1 MKQEKPHKFDIGEGY
16 GIWEM
21 DGETHRSFPDVFYRA
36 KPGDSAGKYTIG
48 DMAIMNQPTT
58 KKRFGMFVIANVES
72 GDFGG
77 TGLKYKLT
85 VHPYGTPEEISGP
98 KPADPIQQ
106 ADNSKEKEP
115 KMNTASGGRCR
126 FTDEDGFCTN
136 ENMQGGGFRCFGAGC
151 ECREPIRGPKPA
163 APIQQA
169 DNNKEKEPKMKR
181 PTYKMQRIKLADC
194 KPHADAEA
202 YSASTEDR
210 AALGNSIEETGVLSP
225 IAVVP
230 DEDGKRTTAS
240 NDAEPQKWFVIDGI
254 GRMNALIAAG
264 ETETDAQVFD
274 LGDLSVAEFV
284 VCKNAMMRKVT
295 TGTRV
300 MAYLKCHEREVLA
313 AAKEEN
319 IRSRMGSKWRNGWK
333 AAVSCETA
341 ASDKGWSAKEIAE
354 RIGVSKN
361 DVLAGI
367 ELLKEVS
374 GVDGALG
381 DRALPAV
388 GADHRAARPTYEQMD
403 LFETMDSVMHGET
416 PIRRWKAAASG
427 KVSKVGGKAAADYTS
442 IAIRI
447 VKSLPGM
454 WQNWQTVPMDTRGLI
469 IEEFRKALEW
479 LPEDFRAVLE
489 DWFGGSPGTARPTKG
504 KRR

>member
-1 MKQEKPHKFDIGEGY
+1 MEKPHKFDIGEGY
-16 GIWEM
+16 GIWEEPGRGIM
-21 DGETHRSFPDVFYRA
+21 RSFPDVFYRA

-48 DMAIMNQPTT
+48 DMAVMNQPTT

-98 KPADPIQQ
+98 KPAAPIQQ
-106 ADNSKEKEP
+106 ADNS
-115 KMNTASGGRCR
+115 
-126 FTDEDGFCTN
+126 
-136 ENMQGGGFRCFGAGC
+136 
-151 ECREPIRGPKPA
+151 
-163 APIQQA
+163 
-169 DNNKEKEPKMKR
+169 KEKEPKMKR

-230 DEDGKRTTAS
+230 DEDGSPGTAR
-240 NDAEPQKWFVIDGI
+240 PTWFVIDGI

-313 AAKEEN
+313 AADPKFGKV
-319 IRSRMGSKWRNGWK
+319 RATSFQPKYGKVSR
-333 AAVSCETA
+333 ETLP
-341 ASDKGWSAKEIAE
+341 DKGWSAKEIAE

-374 GVDGALG
+374 GETESVQQQGKYVQL
-381 DRALPAV
+381 
-388 GADHRAARPTYEQMD
+388 D

-427 KVSKVGGKAAADYTS
+427 KVSKVGGKAAADYVGIGARTM
-442 IAIRI
+442 
-447 VKSLPGM
+447 VSLIGLFE
-454 WQNWQTVPMDTRGLI
+454 NWQTVPMESRGPIVERFKL
-469 IEEFRKALEW
+469 ALEAA
-479 LPEDFRAVLE
+479 PEDFRAVLE
-489 DWFGGSPGTARPTKG
+489 DVVGSHAEAQRGRERRGKFRKGTRW
-504 KRR
+504 

>member
-36 KPGDSAGKYTIG
+36 KPGDSAGAYKIG
-48 DMAIMNQPTT
+48 DMAVMNQPTT

-98 KPADPIQQ
+98 KPAAPIQQ
-106 ADNSKEKEP
+106 ADNS
-115 KMNTASGGRCR
+115 
-126 FTDEDGFCTN
+126 
-136 ENMQGGGFRCFGAGC
+136 
-151 ECREPIRGPKPA
+151 
-163 APIQQA
+163 
-169 DNNKEKEPKMKR
+169 KEKEPKMKR

-202 YSASTEDR
+202 YSASSEDR

-230 DEDGKRTTAS
+230 DEDSKRTTAS

-313 AAKEEN
+313 AADPEKYSLRGRDAKGR
-319 IRSRMGSKWRNGWK
+319 IAKP
-333 AAVSCETA
+333 AVSRETA
-341 ASDKGWSAKEIAE
+341 GDKGWSAKEIAE

-374 GVDGALG
+374 GETESVQQQGKYVQL
-381 DRALPAV
+381 
-388 GADHRAARPTYEQMD
+388 D

-416 PIRRWKAAASG
+416 PIRRWKAARRRRTTWAS
-427 KVSKVGGKAAADYTS
+427 A
-442 IAIRI
+442 
-447 VKSLPGM
+447 
-454 WQNWQTVPMDTRGLI
+454 
-469 IEEFRKALEW
+469 
-479 LPEDFRAVLE
+479 RAR
-489 DWFGGSPGTARPTKG
+489 W
-504 KRR
+504 

>member
-1 MKQEKPHKFDIGEGY
+1 MGCFRADKDGNCSWSGKPCRRCASYLAATDY
-16 GIWEM
+16 
-21 DGETHRSFPDVFYRA
+21 D
-36 KPGDSAGKYTIG
+36 
-48 DMAIMNQPTT
+48 
-58 KKRFGMFVIANVES
+58 
-72 GDFGG
+72 
-77 TGLKYKLT
+77 KL
-85 VHPYGTPEEISGP
+85 V
-98 KPADPIQQ
+98 QQ
-106 ADNSKEKEP
+106 ADNSKK
-115 KMNTASGGRCR
+115 
-126 FTDEDGFCTN
+126 
-136 ENMQGGGFRCFGAGC
+136 
-151 ECREPIRGPKPA
+151 
-163 APIQQA
+163 
-169 DNNKEKEPKMKR
+169 KEPKMKR

-230 DEDGKRTTAS
+230 DEDSKRTTAS
-240 NDAEPQKWFVIDGI
+240 NDAGPQKWFVIDGI

-264 ETETDAQVFD
+264 ETETEAQVFD

-313 AAKEEN
+313 AAREEN

-341 ASDKGWSAKEIAE
+341 ASDKGWSAKEIAR
-354 RIGVSKN
+354 RIGVSKQ

-374 GVDGALG
+374 GENGG
-381 DRALPAV
+381 SP
-388 GADHRAARPTYEQMD
+388 GTARPTYEQMD
-403 LFETMDSVMHGET
+403 LFETIDSVMHGET

-427 KVSKVGGKAAADYTS
+427 KVSKVGGKAAADYEVIGFRTM
-442 IAIRI
+442 
-447 VKSLPGM
+447 KSLAGV
-454 WQNWQTVPMDTRGLI
+454 WENWQTIPMDSRGLI
-469 IEEFRKALEW
+469 LEEFRNALNYI
-479 LPEDFRAVLE
+479 PEDFQARIK
-489 DWFGGSPGTARPTKG
+489 DWLIFAEAEFPGKRTTARKA
-504 KRR
+504 RR

>member
-48 DMAIMNQPTT
+48 DMAVMNQPTT
-58 KKRFGMFVIANVES
+58 KKRFGMFVIANVET

-77 TGLKYKLT
+77 TGLKYKIT
-85 VHPYGTPEEISGP
+85 VHPYGTPEEVSGL
-98 KPADPIQQ
+98 
-106 ADNSKEKEP
+106 
-115 KMNTASGGRCR
+115 
-126 FTDEDGFCTN
+126 
-136 ENMQGGGFRCFGAGC
+136 
-151 ECREPIRGPKPA
+151 KPA
-163 APIQQA
+163 APIQQV
-169 DNNKEKEPKMKR
+169 DNSKKEPKMKR
-181 PTYKMQRIKLADC
+181 PTYVMKRIKLADC

-210 AALGNSIEETGVLSP
+210 AALGNSIGETGVLSP

-230 DEDGKRTTAS
+230 DEDGSPGTAR
-240 NDAEPQKWFVIDGI
+240 PTWFVIDGI

-274 LGDLSVAEFV
+274 LGDLTVAEFV

-313 AAKEEN
+313 AADPEKYSLRGRDAKGR
-319 IRSRMGSKWRNGWK
+319 IAKP
-333 AAVSCETA
+333 AVSRETA
-341 ASDKGWSAKEIAE
+341 GDKGWSAKEIAE
-354 RIGVSKN
+354 RLGVSKN

-367 ELLKEVS
+367 ELLKAMGNGE
-374 GVDGALG
+374 LG
-381 DRALPAV
+381 TGNGEGPR
-388 GADHRAARPTYEQMD
+388 YEQMD
-403 LFETMDSVMHGET
+403 LFETMDAIMHGET

-427 KVSKVGGKAAADYTS
+427 KVSKVGGKAAADYVGIGARTM
-442 IAIRI
+442 
-447 VKSLPGM
+447 VSLIGLFE
-454 WQNWQTVPMDTRGLI
+454 NWQTVPMESRGPIVERFKL
-469 IEEFRKALEW
+469 ALEAA
-479 LPEDFRAVLE
+479 PEDFRAVLE
-489 DWFGGSPGTARPTKG
+489 DVVGSHAEAQRGRERRGKFRKGTRW
-504 KRR
+504 

>member
-1 MKQEKPHKFDIGEGY
+1 MGCFRADKDGNCSWSGKPCRRCASYLAATDY
-16 GIWEM
+16 
-21 DGETHRSFPDVFYRA
+21 D
-36 KPGDSAGKYTIG
+36 
-48 DMAIMNQPTT
+48 
-58 KKRFGMFVIANVES
+58 
-72 GDFGG
+72 
-77 TGLKYKLT
+77 KL
-85 VHPYGTPEEISGP
+85 V
-98 KPADPIQQ
+98 QQ
-106 ADNSKEKEP
+106 ADNSK
-115 KMNTASGGRCR
+115 
-126 FTDEDGFCTN
+126 
-136 ENMQGGGFRCFGAGC
+136 
-151 ECREPIRGPKPA
+151 
-163 APIQQA
+163 
-169 DNNKEKEPKMKR
+169 KEPKMKR

-230 DEDGKRTTAS
+230 DEDGSPGTAR
-240 NDAEPQKWFVIDGI
+240 PTWFVIDGI

-313 AAKEEN
+313 AADPEKYQQ
-319 IRSRMGSKWRNGWK
+319 RPGNGVNFQPK
-333 AAVSCETA
+333 RHAVSRETA
-341 ASDKGWSAKEIAE
+341 WDKGWSAKEIAE

-374 GVDGALG
+374 GETESVQQQGKYVQL
-381 DRALPAV
+381 
-388 GADHRAARPTYEQMD
+388 D

-427 KVSKVGGKAAADYTS
+427 KVSKVGGKAAADYVGIGARTM
-442 IAIRI
+442 
-447 VKSLPGM
+447 VSLVGLFE
-454 WQNWQTVPMDTRGLI
+454 NWQTVPMESRGPIVERFKL
-469 IEEFRKALEW
+469 ALEAA
-479 LPEDFRAVLE
+479 PEDFRAVLE
-489 DWFGGSPGTARPTKG
+489 ARFGGSPGTARPTKG

>member
-1 MKQEKPHKFDIGEGY
+1 MEKPHKFDIGEGY
-16 GIWEM
+16 GIWEEPGRGIM
-21 DGETHRSFPDVFYRA
+21 HSFPDVFYRA

-48 DMAIMNQPTT
+48 DMAVMNQPTT

-98 KPADPIQQ
+98 KPAAPIQQ
-106 ADNSKEKEP
+106 ADNS
-115 KMNTASGGRCR
+115 
-126 FTDEDGFCTN
+126 
-136 ENMQGGGFRCFGAGC
+136 
-151 ECREPIRGPKPA
+151 
-163 APIQQA
+163 
-169 DNNKEKEPKMKR
+169 KEKEPKMKR

-230 DEDGKRTTAS
+230 DEDSKRTTAS

-313 AAKEEN
+313 AADPKFGKV
-319 IRSRMGSKWRNGWK
+319 RATSFQPKYGKVSR
-333 AAVSCETA
+333 ETLP
-341 ASDKGWSAKEIAE
+341 DKGWSAKEIAE

-374 GVDGALG
+374 GETESVQQQGKYVQL
-381 DRALPAV
+381 
-388 GADHRAARPTYEQMD
+388 D

-427 KVSKVGGKAAADYTS
+427 KVSKVGGKAAADYVGIGARTM
-442 IAIRI
+442 
-447 VKSLPGM
+447 VSLIGLFE
-454 WQNWQTVPMDTRGLI
+454 NWQTVPMESRGPIVERFKL
-469 IEEFRKALEW
+469 ALEAA
-479 LPEDFRAVLE
+479 PEDFRAVLE
-489 DWFGGSPGTARPTKG
+489 DVVGSHAEAQRGRERRGKFRKGTRW
-504 KRR
+504 

>member
-1 MKQEKPHKFDIGEGY
+1 MEKPHKFDIGEGY

-48 DMAIMNQPTT
+48 DMAVMNQPTT
-58 KKRFGMFVIANVES
+58 KKRFGMFVIANVET

-98 KPADPIQQ
+98 KPAAPIQQ

-115 KMNTASGGRCR
+115 KM
-126 FTDEDGFCTN
+126 
-136 ENMQGGGFRCFGAGC
+136 
-151 ECREPIRGPKPA
+151 
-163 APIQQA
+163 
-169 DNNKEKEPKMKR
+169 KR
-181 PTYKMQRIKLADC
+181 PTYKMQHIKLADC

-202 YSASTEDR
+202 YSASTDDR

-230 DEDGKRTTAS
+230 DEDGRG
-240 NDAEPQKWFVIDGI
+240 WYVIDGI

-313 AAKEEN
+313 AADPEKYQSRKE
-319 IRSRMGSKWRNGWK
+319 SKWRNK
-333 AAVSCETA
+333 VAAVSRETA
-341 ASDKGWSAKEIAE
+341 ADDKGWSAKEIAG
-354 RIGVSKN
+354 RIGVSKQ

-374 GVDGALG
+374 GETESVQLQGKYVQL
-381 DRALPAV
+381 
-388 GADHRAARPTYEQMD
+388 D

-427 KVSKVGGKAAADYTS
+427 KVSKVGGKAAADYVGIGARTM
-442 IAIRI
+442 
-447 VKSLPGM
+447 VSLIGLFE
-454 WQNWQTVPMDTRGLI
+454 NWQTVPMESRGPIVERFKL
-469 IEEFRKALEW
+469 ALEAA
-479 LPEDFRAVLE
+479 PEDFRAVME
-489 DWFGGSPGTARPTKG
+489 ARFGGSPGTARPTKG

>member
-1 MKQEKPHKFDIGEGY
+1 
-16 GIWEM
+16 
-21 DGETHRSFPDVFYRA
+21 
-36 KPGDSAGKYTIG
+36 
-48 DMAIMNQPTT
+48 
-58 KKRFGMFVIANVES
+58 
-72 GDFGG
+72 
-77 TGLKYKLT
+77 
-85 VHPYGTPEEISGP
+85 
-98 KPADPIQQ
+98 
-106 ADNSKEKEP
+106 
-115 KMNTASGGRCR
+115 
-126 FTDEDGFCTN
+126 
-136 ENMQGGGFRCFGAGC
+136 
-151 ECREPIRGPKPA
+151 
-163 APIQQA
+163 
-169 DNNKEKEPKMKR
+169 MKR

-230 DEDGKRTTAS
+230 DEDGSPGTAR
-240 NDAEPQKWFVIDGI
+240 PTWFVIDGI

-374 GVDGALG
+374 GETESVQQQGKYVQL
-381 DRALPAV
+381 
-388 GADHRAARPTYEQMD
+388 D

-427 KVSKVGGKAAADYTS
+427 KVSKVGGKAAADYVGIGARTM
-442 IAIRI
+442 
-447 VKSLPGM
+447 VSLIGLFE
-454 WQNWQTVPMDTRGLI
+454 NWQTVPMESRGPIVERFKL
-469 IEEFRKALEW
+469 ALEAA
-479 LPEDFRAVLE
+479 PEDFRAVLE
-489 DWFGGSPGTARPTKG
+489 DVVGSHAEAQRGRERRGKFRKGTRW
-504 KRR
+504 

>member
-1 MKQEKPHKFDIGEGY
+1 MEKPHKFDIGEGY
-16 GIWEM
+16 GIWEDPGRGIM
-21 DGETHRSFPDVFYRA
+21 RSFPDVFYRA

-48 DMAIMNQPTT
+48 DMAVMNQPTT

-98 KPADPIQQ
+98 KPAAPIQQ
-106 ADNSKEKEP
+106 ADNSK
-115 KMNTASGGRCR
+115 
-126 FTDEDGFCTN
+126 
-136 ENMQGGGFRCFGAGC
+136 
-151 ECREPIRGPKPA
+151 
-163 APIQQA
+163 
-169 DNNKEKEPKMKR
+169 KEPKMKR

-230 DEDGKRTTAS
+230 DEDSKRTTAS

-274 LGDLSVAEFV
+274 LGDLRVAEFV

-313 AAKEEN
+313 AADPKFGKV
-319 IRSRMGSKWRNGWK
+319 RATSFQPKYGKVSR
-333 AAVSCETA
+333 ETLP
-341 ASDKGWSAKEIAE
+341 DKGWSAKEIAE

-374 GVDGALG
+374 GETESVQQQGKYVQL
-381 DRALPAV
+381 
-388 GADHRAARPTYEQMD
+388 D

-416 PIRRWKAAASG
+416 PIRRWKAAACG
-427 KVSKVGGKAAADYTS
+427 KVSKVGGKAAADYVGIGARTM
-442 IAIRI
+442 
-447 VKSLPGM
+447 VSLIGLFE
-454 WQNWQTVPMDTRGLI
+454 NWQTVPMESRGPIVERFKL
-469 IEEFRKALEW
+469 ALEAA
-479 LPEDFRAVLE
+479 PEDFRAVLE
-489 DWFGGSPGTARPTKG
+489 DVVGSHAEAQRGRERRGKFRKGTRW
-504 KRR
+504 

>member
-58 KKRFGMFVIANVES
+58 KKRFGMFVIANVET

-98 KPADPIQQ
+98 KPAAPIQQ
-106 ADNSKEKEP
+106 ADNS
-115 KMNTASGGRCR
+115 
-126 FTDEDGFCTN
+126 
-136 ENMQGGGFRCFGAGC
+136 
-151 ECREPIRGPKPA
+151 
-163 APIQQA
+163 
-169 DNNKEKEPKMKR
+169 KEKEPKMKR

-202 YSASTEDR
+202 YSASSEDR

-230 DEDGKRTTAS
+230 HEDGSPGTAR
-240 NDAEPQKWFVIDGI
+240 PTWFVIDGI

-374 GVDGALG
+374 GETESVQQQGKYVQL
-381 DRALPAV
+381 
-388 GADHRAARPTYEQMD
+388 D

-427 KVSKVGGKAAADYTS
+427 KVSKVGGKAAADYVGIGARTM
-442 IAIRI
+442 
-447 VKSLPGM
+447 VSLIGLFE
-454 WQNWQTVPMDTRGLI
+454 NWQTVPMESRGPIVERFKL
-469 IEEFRKALEW
+469 ALEAA
-479 LPEDFRAVLE
+479 PEDFRAVME
-489 DWFGGSPGTARPTKG
+489 ARFGGSPGTARPTKG

>member
-1 MKQEKPHKFDIGEGY
+1 
-16 GIWEM
+16 
-21 DGETHRSFPDVFYRA
+21 
-36 KPGDSAGKYTIG
+36 
-48 DMAIMNQPTT
+48 
-58 KKRFGMFVIANVES
+58 
-72 GDFGG
+72 
-77 TGLKYKLT
+77 
-85 VHPYGTPEEISGP
+85 
-98 KPADPIQQ
+98 
-106 ADNSKEKEP
+106 
-115 KMNTASGGRCR
+115 
-126 FTDEDGFCTN
+126 
-136 ENMQGGGFRCFGAGC
+136 
-151 ECREPIRGPKPA
+151 
-163 APIQQA
+163 
-169 DNNKEKEPKMKR
+169 MKR
-181 PTYKMQRIKLADC
+181 PSYEMQKIKLADC

-230 DEDGKRTTAS
+230 DEDGSPGTAR
-240 NDAEPQKWFVIDGI
+240 PTWFVIDGI

-313 AAKEEN
+313 AADPKTYN
-319 IRSRMGSKWRNGWK
+319 TRQFARKGKAFMG
-333 AAVSCETA
+333 AVSRETA
-341 ASDKGWSAKEIAE
+341 SEKGWSAKEIAE

-374 GVDGALG
+374 GETESVQQQGKYVQL
-381 DRALPAV
+381 
-388 GADHRAARPTYEQMD
+388 D

-427 KVSKVGGKAAADYTS
+427 KVSKVGGKAAADYVGIGARTM
-442 IAIRI
+442 
-447 VKSLPGM
+447 VSLIGLFE
-454 WQNWQTVPMDTRGLI
+454 NWQTVPMESRGPIVERFKL
-469 IEEFRKALEW
+469 ALEAA
-479 LPEDFRAVLE
+479 PEDFRAVLE
-489 DWFGGSPGTARPTKG
+489 DVVGSHAEAQRGRERRGKFRKGTRW
-504 KRR
+504 

>member
-1 MKQEKPHKFDIGEGY
+1 MEKPHKFDIGEGY
-16 GIWEM
+16 GIWEEPGRGIM
-21 DGETHRSFPDVFYRA
+21 RSFPDVFYRA

-98 KPADPIQQ
+98 KPTAPIQQ
-106 ADNSKEKEP
+106 ADNS
-115 KMNTASGGRCR
+115 
-126 FTDEDGFCTN
+126 
-136 ENMQGGGFRCFGAGC
+136 
-151 ECREPIRGPKPA
+151 
-163 APIQQA
+163 
-169 DNNKEKEPKMKR
+169 KEKEPKMKR

-202 YSASTEDR
+202 YSASSEDR

-230 DEDGKRTTAS
+230 DEDSKRTTAS

-264 ETETDAQVFD
+264 ETETEAQVFD

-313 AAKEEN
+313 AADPKFGKV
-319 IRSRMGSKWRNGWK
+319 RATSFQPKYGKVSR
-333 AAVSCETA
+333 ETLP
-341 ASDKGWSAKEIAE
+341 DKGWSAKEIAE

-374 GVDGALG
+374 GETESVQQQGKYVQL
-381 DRALPAV
+381 
-388 GADHRAARPTYEQMD
+388 D

-427 KVSKVGGKAAADYTS
+427 KVSKVGGKAAADYVGIGARTM
-442 IAIRI
+442 
-447 VKSLPGM
+447 VSLIGLFE
-454 WQNWQTVPMDTRGLI
+454 NWQTVPMESRGPIVERFKL
-469 IEEFRKALEW
+469 ALEAA
-479 LPEDFRAVLE
+479 PEDFRAVLE
-489 DWFGGSPGTARPTKG
+489 DVVGSHAEAQRGRERRGKFRKGTRW
-504 KRR
+504 

>member
-1 MKQEKPHKFDIGEGY
+1 MEKPHKFDIGEGY

-48 DMAIMNQPTT
+48 DMAVMNQPTT

-98 KPADPIQQ
+98 KPTAPIQQ
-106 ADNSKEKEP
+106 ADNSK
-115 KMNTASGGRCR
+115 
-126 FTDEDGFCTN
+126 
-136 ENMQGGGFRCFGAGC
+136 
-151 ECREPIRGPKPA
+151 
-163 APIQQA
+163 
-169 DNNKEKEPKMKR
+169 KEPKMKR

-230 DEDGKRTTAS
+230 DEDGSPGTAR
-240 NDAEPQKWFVIDGI
+240 PTWFVIDGI

-313 AAKEEN
+313 AADPEKYQQ
-319 IRSRMGSKWRNGWK
+319 RPGNGANFK
-333 AAVSCETA
+333 PKRHAVSRETA
-341 ASDKGWSAKEIAE
+341 LDKGWSAKEIAE

-374 GVDGALG
+374 GETESVQQQGKYVQL
-381 DRALPAV
+381 
-388 GADHRAARPTYEQMD
+388 D

-427 KVSKVGGKAAADYTS
+427 KVSKVGGKAAADYVGIGARTM
-442 IAIRI
+442 
-447 VKSLPGM
+447 VSLIGLFE
-454 WQNWQTVPMDTRGLI
+454 NWQTVPMESRGPIVERFKL
-469 IEEFRKALEW
+469 ALEAA
-479 LPEDFRAVLE
+479 PEDFRAVLE
-489 DWFGGSPGTARPTKG
+489 DVVGSHAEAQRGRERRGKFRKGTRW
-504 KRR
+504 

>member
-1 MKQEKPHKFDIGEGY
+1 
-16 GIWEM
+16 
-21 DGETHRSFPDVFYRA
+21 
-36 KPGDSAGKYTIG
+36 
-48 DMAIMNQPTT
+48 
-58 KKRFGMFVIANVES
+58 
-72 GDFGG
+72 
-77 TGLKYKLT
+77 
-85 VHPYGTPEEISGP
+85 
-98 KPADPIQQ
+98 
-106 ADNSKEKEP
+106 
-115 KMNTASGGRCR
+115 
-126 FTDEDGFCTN
+126 
-136 ENMQGGGFRCFGAGC
+136 
-151 ECREPIRGPKPA
+151 
-163 APIQQA
+163 
-169 DNNKEKEPKMKR
+169 MKR

-230 DEDGKRTTAS
+230 DEDSSPGTAR
-240 NDAEPQKWFVIDGI
+240 PTWFVIDGI

-374 GVDGALG
+374 GEAENVQQQGKYVQL
-381 DRALPAV
+381 
-388 GADHRAARPTYEQMD
+388 D

-427 KVSKVGGKAAADYTS
+427 KVSKVGGKAAADYVGIGARTM
-442 IAIRI
+442 
-447 VKSLPGM
+447 VSLIGLFE
-454 WQNWQTVPMDTRGLI
+454 NWQTVPMESRGPIVERFKL
-469 IEEFRKALEW
+469 ALEAA
-479 LPEDFRAVLE
+479 PEDFRAVLE
-489 DWFGGSPGTARPTKG
+489 ARFGGSPGTARPTKG

>member
-1 MKQEKPHKFDIGEGY
+1 MGCFRADKDGNCSWSGKPCRRCASYLAATDY
-16 GIWEM
+16 
-21 DGETHRSFPDVFYRA
+21 D
-36 KPGDSAGKYTIG
+36 
-48 DMAIMNQPTT
+48 
-58 KKRFGMFVIANVES
+58 
-72 GDFGG
+72 
-77 TGLKYKLT
+77 KL
-85 VHPYGTPEEISGP
+85 V
-98 KPADPIQQ
+98 QQ

-169 DNNKEKEPKMKR
+169 DNSKKEPKMKR
-181 PTYKMQRIKLADC
+181 PTYKMQCIKLADC

-210 AALGNSIEETGVLSP
+210 AALSNSIGEAGILSP

-230 DEDGKRTTAS
+230 DEDGRG
-240 NDAEPQKWFVIDGI
+240 WYVIDGI

-313 AAKEEN
+313 AADPKFGKV
-319 IRSRMGSKWRNGWK
+319 RATSFQPKYGKVSR
-333 AAVSCETA
+333 ETLP
-341 ASDKGWSAKEIAE
+341 DKGWSAKEIAE

-374 GVDGALG
+374 GETESVQQQGKYVQL
-381 DRALPAV
+381 
-388 GADHRAARPTYEQMD
+388 D

-427 KVSKVGGKAAADYTS
+427 KVSKVGGKAAADYVGIGARTM
-442 IAIRI
+442 
-447 VKSLPGM
+447 VSLIGLFE
-454 WQNWQTVPMDTRGLI
+454 NWQTVPMESRGPIVERFKL
-469 IEEFRKALEW
+469 ALEAA
-479 LPEDFRAVLE
+479 PEDFRAVLE
-489 DWFGGSPGTARPTKG
+489 ARFGGSPGTARPTKG

>member
-1 MKQEKPHKFDIGEGY
+1 MEKPHKFDIGEGY
-16 GIWEM
+16 GIWEEPGRGIM
-21 DGETHRSFPDVFYRA
+21 RSFPDVFYRA
-36 KPGDSAGKYTIG
+36 KHGDSAGKYTIG

-85 VHPYGTPEEISGP
+85 VHPYGTPEEI
-98 KPADPIQQ
+98 
-106 ADNSKEKEP
+106 
-115 KMNTASGGRCR
+115 C
-126 FTDEDGFCTN
+126 
-136 ENMQGGGFRCFGAGC
+136 
-151 ECREPIRGPKPA
+151 GPKPA

-169 DNNKEKEPKMKR
+169 DNSKEKEPKMKR

-230 DEDGKRTTAS
+230 DEDSKRTTAS
-240 NDAEPQKWFVIDGI
+240 SDAEPQKWFVIDGI

-300 MAYLKCHEREVLA
+300 MAYLKRHEREVLA
-313 AAKEEN
+313 AAVPKAYN
-319 IRSRMGSKWRNGWK
+319 ARQFARKGKAFMG
-333 AAVSCETA
+333 AVSRETA
-341 ASDKGWSAKEIAE
+341 PDKGWSAKEIAE

-374 GVDGALG
+374 GDE
-381 DRALPAV
+381 RAE
-388 GADHRAARPTYEQMD
+388 ARRSDIQRYEQLD

-427 KVSKVGGKAAADYTS
+427 KVSKVDGKAAADYVGIGSRTM
-442 IAIRI
+442 
-447 VKSLPGM
+447 VSLIGLFE
-454 WQNWQTVPMDTRGLI
+454 NWQTVPMESRGPIVERFKL
-469 IEEFRKALEW
+469 ALEAA
-479 LPEDFRAVLE
+479 PEDFRAVLE
-489 DWFGGSPGTARPTKG
+489 DVVGSHAEAQRGRERRGKFRKGTRW
-504 KRR
+504 

>member
-1 MKQEKPHKFDIGEGY
+1 
-16 GIWEM
+16 
-21 DGETHRSFPDVFYRA
+21 
-36 KPGDSAGKYTIG
+36 
-48 DMAIMNQPTT
+48 
-58 KKRFGMFVIANVES
+58 
-72 GDFGG
+72 
-77 TGLKYKLT
+77 
-85 VHPYGTPEEISGP
+85 
-98 KPADPIQQ
+98 
-106 ADNSKEKEP
+106 
-115 KMNTASGGRCR
+115 
-126 FTDEDGFCTN
+126 
-136 ENMQGGGFRCFGAGC
+136 
-151 ECREPIRGPKPA
+151 
-163 APIQQA
+163 
-169 DNNKEKEPKMKR
+169 MKR

-230 DEDGKRTTAS
+230 DEDGSPGTAR
-240 NDAEPQKWFVIDGI
+240 PTWFVIDGI

-313 AAKEEN
+313 AADPKAYN
-319 IRSRMGSKWRNGWK
+319 ARQFARNGK
-333 AAVSCETA
+333 AFMGAVSRETA
-341 ASDKGWSAKEIAE
+341 PEKGWSAKEIAG
-354 RIGVSKN
+354 RIGVSKQ

-367 ELLKEVS
+367 ELLKEVGNVANVEIS
-374 GVDGALG
+374 SSNTNDQLRTGNIGTGNISTMATFTQL
-381 DRALPAV
+381 
-388 GADHRAARPTYEQMD
+388 D

-427 KVSKVGGKAAADYTS
+427 KVSKVGGKAAADYEG
-442 IAIRI
+442 IAIRTM
-447 VKSLPGM
+447 KSLAGV
-454 WQNWQTVPMDTRGLI
+454 WANWQTIPMEGRAPVMRLFGH
-469 IEEFRKALEW
+469 ALHY
-479 LPEDFRAVLE
+479 LPEDFRAVIAEELLLTE
-489 DWFGGSPGTARPTKG
+489 AALPGKSK

>member
-1 MKQEKPHKFDIGEGY
+1 MGCFRADKDGNCSWSGKPCRRCASYLAATDY
-16 GIWEM
+16 
-21 DGETHRSFPDVFYRA
+21 D
-36 KPGDSAGKYTIG
+36 
-48 DMAIMNQPTT
+48 
-58 KKRFGMFVIANVES
+58 
-72 GDFGG
+72 
-77 TGLKYKLT
+77 KL
-85 VHPYGTPEEISGP
+85 V
-98 KPADPIQQ
+98 QQ
-106 ADNSKEKEP
+106 ADNS
-115 KMNTASGGRCR
+115 
-126 FTDEDGFCTN
+126 
-136 ENMQGGGFRCFGAGC
+136 
-151 ECREPIRGPKPA
+151 
-163 APIQQA
+163 
-169 DNNKEKEPKMKR
+169 KEKEPKMKR

-230 DEDGKRTTAS
+230 DEGNGECCQCGNVANSKS
-240 NDAEPQKWFVIDGI
+240 NGQLGTGNIGNGNTGNTGNNQKWFVIDGI

-313 AAKEEN
+313 AADPKAYN
-319 IRSRMGSKWRNGWK
+319 TRQFTRKGKAFMG
-333 AAVSCETA
+333 AVSRETA
-341 ASDKGWSAKEIAE
+341 PDKGWSAKDIAG
-354 RIGVSKN
+354 RIGVSKQ

-374 GVDGALG
+374 GDE
-381 DRALPAV
+381 RAE
-388 GADHRAARPTYEQMD
+388 ARRSDIQRYEQMD

-427 KVSKVGGKAAADYTS
+427 KVSKVGGKAAADYVGIGARTM
-442 IAIRI
+442 
-447 VKSLPGM
+447 VSLIGLFE
-454 WQNWQTVPMDTRGLI
+454 NWQTVPMESRGPIVERFKL
-469 IEEFRKALEW
+469 ALEAA
-479 LPEDFRAVLE
+479 PEDFRAVLE
-489 DWFGGSPGTARPTKG
+489 DVVGSHAEAQRGRERRGKFRKGTRW
-504 KRR
+504 

>member
-1 MKQEKPHKFDIGEGY
+1 MEKPHKFDIGEGY

-48 DMAIMNQPTT
+48 DMAVMNQPTT

-98 KPADPIQQ
+98 KPAAPIQQ
-106 ADNSKEKEP
+106 ADNS
-115 KMNTASGGRCR
+115 
-126 FTDEDGFCTN
+126 
-136 ENMQGGGFRCFGAGC
+136 
-151 ECREPIRGPKPA
+151 
-163 APIQQA
+163 
-169 DNNKEKEPKMKR
+169 KEKEPKMKR

-230 DEDGKRTTAS
+230 DEDSKRTTAS
-240 NDAEPQKWFVIDGI
+240 GDAEPQKWFVIDGI

-313 AAKEEN
+313 AADPKAYKL
-319 IRSRMGSKWRNGWK
+319 RDSSFKPKRGTVSR
-333 AAVSCETA
+333 ETA
-341 ASDKGWSAKEIAE
+341 LNKGWSAKEIAE

-374 GVDGALG
+374 GETESVQQQGKYVQL
-381 DRALPAV
+381 
-388 GADHRAARPTYEQMD
+388 D

-427 KVSKVGGKAAADYTS
+427 KVSKVGGKAAADYVGIGARTM
-442 IAIRI
+442 
-447 VKSLPGM
+447 VSLIGLFE
-454 WQNWQTVPMDTRGLI
+454 NWQTVPMESRGPIVERFKL
-469 IEEFRKALEW
+469 ALEAA
-479 LPEDFRAVLE
+479 PEDFRAVLE
-489 DWFGGSPGTARPTKG
+489 DVVGSHAEAQRGRERRGKFRKGTRW
-504 KRR
+504 

>member
-1 MKQEKPHKFDIGEGY
+1 MEKPHKFDIGEGY

-48 DMAIMNQPTT
+48 DMAVMNQPTT
-58 KKRFGMFVIANVES
+58 KKRFGMFVIANVET

-85 VHPYGTPEEISGP
+85 VHPYHTPEEISGL
-98 KPADPIQQ
+98 KPAAQIQQ
-106 ADNSKEKEP
+106 ADNS
-115 KMNTASGGRCR
+115 
-126 FTDEDGFCTN
+126 
-136 ENMQGGGFRCFGAGC
+136 
-151 ECREPIRGPKPA
+151 
-163 APIQQA
+163 
-169 DNNKEKEPKMKR
+169 KEKEPKMKR

-230 DEDGKRTTAS
+230 DEDGRG
-240 NDAEPQKWFVIDGI
+240 WYVIDGI

-313 AAKEEN
+313 AADPEKYQQ
-319 IRSRMGSKWRNGWK
+319 RPGNGVNFQPK
-333 AAVSCETA
+333 RHAVSRETA
-341 ASDKGWSAKEIAE
+341 WDKGWSAKEIAE

-374 GVDGALG
+374 GETESVQQQGKYVQL
-381 DRALPAV
+381 
-388 GADHRAARPTYEQMD
+388 D

-427 KVSKVGGKAAADYTS
+427 KVSKVGGKAAADYVGIGARTM
-442 IAIRI
+442 
-447 VKSLPGM
+447 VSLIGLFE
-454 WQNWQTVPMDTRGLI
+454 NWQTVPMESRGPIVERFKL
-469 IEEFRKALEW
+469 ALEAA
-479 LPEDFRAVLE
+479 PEDFRAVME
-489 DWFGGSPGTARPTKG
+489 ARFGGSPGTARPTKG

>member
-1 MKQEKPHKFDIGEGY
+1 MKDAQEKPHKFDIGEGY

-48 DMAIMNQPTT
+48 DMAVMNQPTT
-58 KKRFGMFVIANVES
+58 KKRFGMFVIANVET

-98 KPADPIQQ
+98 KPAAPIQQ
-106 ADNSKEKEP
+106 ADNS
-115 KMNTASGGRCR
+115 
-126 FTDEDGFCTN
+126 
-136 ENMQGGGFRCFGAGC
+136 
-151 ECREPIRGPKPA
+151 
-163 APIQQA
+163 
-169 DNNKEKEPKMKR
+169 KEKEPKMKR

-374 GVDGALG
+374 GETESVQQQGKYVQL
-381 DRALPAV
+381 
-388 GADHRAARPTYEQMD
+388 D

-427 KVSKVGGKAAADYTS
+427 KVSKVGGKAAADYVGIGARTM
-442 IAIRI
+442 
-447 VKSLPGM
+447 VSLIGLFE
-454 WQNWQTVPMDTRGLI
+454 NWQTVPMESRGPIVERFKL
-469 IEEFRKALEW
+469 ALEAA
-479 LPEDFRAVLE
+479 PEDFRAVME
-489 DWFGGSPGTARPTKG
+489 DVVGSHAEAQRGRERRGKFRKGTRW
-504 KRR
+504 

>member
-58 KKRFGMFVIANVES
+58 KRRFGMFVIANVET

-98 KPADPIQQ
+98 KPAAPIQQ
-106 ADNSKEKEP
+106 ADNS
-115 KMNTASGGRCR
+115 
-126 FTDEDGFCTN
+126 
-136 ENMQGGGFRCFGAGC
+136 
-151 ECREPIRGPKPA
+151 
-163 APIQQA
+163 
-169 DNNKEKEPKMKR
+169 KEKEPKMKR

-230 DEDGKRTTAS
+230 DEDGSPGTAR
-240 NDAEPQKWFVIDGI
+240 PTWFVIDGI

-313 AAKEEN
+313 AADPEKYQQRPGN
-319 IRSRMGSKWRNGWK
+319 GANFKSKHH
-333 AAVSCETA
+333 AVSRETA
-341 ASDKGWSAKEIAE
+341 WDKGWSAKEIAG
-354 RIGVSKN
+354 RIGVSKQ

-374 GVDGALG
+374 GETESVQQQGKYVQL
-381 DRALPAV
+381 
-388 GADHRAARPTYEQMD
+388 D

-427 KVSKVGGKAAADYTS
+427 KVSKVGGKAAADYVGIGARTM
-442 IAIRI
+442 
-447 VKSLPGM
+447 VSLIGLFE
-454 WQNWQTVPMDTRGLI
+454 NWQTVPMESRGPIVERFKL
-469 IEEFRKALEW
+469 ALEAA
-479 LPEDFRAVLE
+479 PEDFRAVLE
-489 DWFGGSPGTARPTKG
+489 DVVGSHAEAQRGRERRGKFRKGTRW
-504 KRR
+504 